1 MAHLVTLI
9 PGDGIGPE
17 VSEATRRV
25 LDATGVPIEWVVEE
39 AGAEVLAREGTTLP
53 ERVLDR
59 IRDSRVAIKGPITT
73 PVGSG
78 FRSVNVEL
86 RQTLDLFAAVR
97 PSRSLAGLPTR
108 HPDVDLVVIR
118 ENTEDLYQ
126 GIEFEKGTP
135 EALELR
141 EELRRLSGRE
151 LREDSGFTVKPISVT
166 GARRIVRFALEYVR
180 AHGRRKVTLG
190 HKANIMRFSDGL
202 FLSIGQI
209 EAEGHPEVWFEE
221 MEIDQ
226 LSMRLVREPSAFDV
240 LLLPNLYG
248 DIISDLCAGLV
259 GGLGLAAGANLGW
272 EYAVFE
278 PVHGSAPD
286 IAGKGVANPI
296 AMILSGAMLLRHLQ
310 EPAAAEAVER
320 AVDRVLERGDVRTP
334 DLGGTSSTDE
344 VAAAI
349 DRGAL
354 GVSGKVVRRRT
365 DVLVALAGL
374 ALFVPCAIIAS
385 DGTVGPVELA
395 VFHAINGLPEALSP
409 VMQWVQW
416 LGVLAVGPIVA
427 LGAALF
433 RRWRLAIA
441 CLLVTVEK
449 LVFERIVWQL
459 VERSR
464 PGKTIAD
471 AIVRGDTPMTGAS
484 FVSGHVILV
493 TGLAWVLTPYLRG
506 AWRALPWVVVGL
518 VAFAR
523 VYLGA
528 HAPLDVLGGFAL
540 GLVAGGIANVI
551 VGLEPRTAG
560 VADHAGA
567 RYG

>member
-1 MAHLVTLI
+1 VAHLVTLI

-25 LDATGVPIEWVVEE
+25 LEATGVPIEWAIEE
-39 AGAEVLAREGTTLP
+39 AGADVVEREGTPLP
-53 ERVLDR
+53 GRVLDR

-86 RQTLDLFAAVR
+86 RQALDLFAAVR

-108 HPDVDLVVIR
+108 YPDVDIVVIR

-126 GIEFEKGTP
+126 GIEFAKGTP

-141 EELRRLSGRE
+141 EVLLRLSGRE

-166 GARRIVRFALEYVR
+166 GARRIVRFALEFVG

-202 FLSIGQI
+202 FLSVGQI

-226 LSMRLVREPSAFDV
+226 LSMRLVREPAAFDV

-286 IAGKGVANPI
+286 IAGRGIANPI
-296 AMILSGAMLLRHLQ
+296 AMILSGAMLLRYLR
-310 EPAAAEAVER
+310 EAAAATAVEG
-320 AVDRVLERGDVRTP
+320 AVDRILQRGDTRTP
-334 DLGGTSSTDE
+334 DLGGTSSTEE

-349 DRGAL
+349 E
-354 GVSGKVVRRRT
+354 
-365 DVLVALAGL
+365 
-374 ALFVPCAIIAS
+374 
-385 DGTVGPVELA
+385 GT
-395 VFHAINGLPEALSP
+395 
-409 VMQWVQW
+409 
-416 LGVLAVGPIVA
+416 
-427 LGAALF
+427 
-433 RRWRLAIA
+433 
-441 CLLVTVEK
+441 
-449 LVFERIVWQL
+449 
-459 VERSR
+459 
-464 PGKTIAD
+464 
-471 AIVRGDTPMTGAS
+471 
-484 FVSGHVILV
+484 
-493 TGLAWVLTPYLRG
+493 LRG
-506 AWRALPWVVVGL
+506 
-518 VAFAR
+518 
-523 VYLGA
+523 
-528 HAPLDVLGGFAL
+528 
-540 GLVAGGIANVI
+540 
-551 VGLEPRTAG
+551 
-560 VADHAGA
+560 
-567 RYG
+567 

>member
-1 MAHLVTLI
+1 VAHLVTLI

-39 AGAEVLAREGTTLP
+39 AGDDVLAREGTTLP
-53 ERVLDR
+53 GRVLDQ
-59 IRDSRVAIKGPITT
+59 IRGSRVAIKGPITT

-86 RQTLDLFAAVR
+86 RQALDLFAAVR
-97 PSRSLAGLPTR
+97 PSRSLPGVPTR

-126 GIEFEKGTP
+126 GIEFERGTP

-141 EELRRLSGRE
+141 EVLLRLSGRE

-166 GARRIVRFALEYVR
+166 GARRIVRFALEFVE
-180 AHGRRKVTLG
+180 AHGRRRVTLG

-221 MEIDQ
+221 TEIDQ
-226 LSMRLVREPSAFDV
+226 LSMRLVREPAAFDV

-286 IAGKGVANPI
+286 IAGRGVANPI
-296 AMILSGAMLLRHLQ
+296 AMILSGAMLLRHLH
-310 EPAAAEAVER
+310 EGAAATAVER
-320 AVDRVLERGDVRTP
+320 AVDRVLERGDARTP

-349 DRGAL
+349 EE
-354 GVSGKVVRRRT
+354 T
-365 DVLVALAGL
+365 
-374 ALFVPCAIIAS
+374 
-385 DGTVGPVELA
+385 
-395 VFHAINGLPEALSP
+395 
-409 VMQWVQW
+409 
-416 LGVLAVGPIVA
+416 
-427 LGAALF
+427 
-433 RRWRLAIA
+433 
-441 CLLVTVEK
+441 
-449 LVFERIVWQL
+449 
-459 VERSR
+459 
-464 PGKTIAD
+464 
-471 AIVRGDTPMTGAS
+471 
-484 FVSGHVILV
+484 
-493 TGLAWVLTPYLRG
+493 LRG
-506 AWRALPWVVVGL
+506 
-518 VAFAR
+518 
-523 VYLGA
+523 
-528 HAPLDVLGGFAL
+528 
-540 GLVAGGIANVI
+540 
-551 VGLEPRTAG
+551 
-560 VADHAGA
+560 
-567 RYG
+567 